1 MADSPQTAAMLLSFE
16 RRIRSC
22 ASNREVSFRA
32 VNESAGIMRHSQAV
46 LWRVD
51 AFSRPMVVAASGL
64 ADIAVDSPY
73 QQWLRQVIRNAVPD
87 PFRAPHAISL
97 ADLSD
102 ELIAEGKEWSAPH
115 LLLCPLNVPD
125 GSSLGGLIFFRGES
139 FVDADIALGEWI
151 ADSVAFALWA
161 WRKDRPRI
169 RRWIMSRNVVRL
181 VAGVGALLVAIGLI
195 PVPLTV
201 LAPAEITSVK
211 PIPITSPV
219 DGVVR
224 EITVK
229 PNEIVKATQVVAV
242 LEDTAIR
249 NRLTVSDR
257 ALDIARAD
265 LQRVVYKS
273 FSDDAARLELQVLES
288 RVQEKSAEVAYLTEL
303 LGKLKLSA
311 PYGGVAIFP
320 DADDMRG
327 KPVQVGERIMVI
339 ADPSLID
346 VTVYLPSDDAVEL
359 EAGARVVV
367 FLHVDPLTSIEA
379 TINRSS
385 YEATQGPDGALSY
398 VVRASLSPGHGF
410 PRIGLRGTAKIY
422 AEKVSLAYYLFRKP
436 LAFVRRS
443 LGV

>member
-1 MADSPQTAAMLLSFE
+1 MLLTFE
-16 RRIRSC
+16 RRMRSC
-22 ASNREVSFRA
+22 TTNREVSFRA
-32 VNESAGIMRHSQAV
+32 VNETAAIMRHSQAI

-64 ADIAVDSPY
+64 AEVSVDSPY

-87 PFRAPHAISL
+87 PFNAPRAMAL
-97 ADLSD
+97 AELSN
-102 ELIAEGKEWSAPH
+102 ELVAEGEEWSAPQ
-115 LLLCPLNVPD
+115 LLLCPLKVPD
-125 GSSLGGLIFFRGES
+125 ESSLGGMIFFRTEPFLDS
-139 FVDADIALGEWI
+139 DIAMAEWI
-151 ADSVAFALWA
+151 AESVAFALWA
-161 WRKDRPRI
+161 WRRDRPRL
-169 RRWIMSRNVVRL
+169 RRWIKSGKVVRTV
-181 VAGVGALLVAIGLI
+181 VAVGALLAAVGLI

-201 LAPAEITSVK
+201 LAPAEITPIK

-242 LEDTAIR
+242 LDDTAIR

-265 LQRVVYKS
+265 LQRTVYKS
-273 FSDDAARLELQVLES
+273 FSDDVARLELQVLES
-288 RVQEKSAEVAYLTEL
+288 RVQEKSAEVVYLTEL
-303 LGKLKLSA
+303 LGKLTLTA
-311 PYGGVAIFP
+311 PYGGVAIFS
-320 DADDMRG
+320 DSEELRG
-327 KPVQVGERIMVI
+327 KPVQVGERVMVI

-359 EAGARVVV
+359 EAGAKVVV
-367 FLHVDPLTSIEA
+367 FLHVDPLSSIEA
-379 TINRSS
+379 TITRSS
-385 YEATQGPDGALSY
+385 YEATPGPDGTLSY
-398 VVRASLSPGHGF
+398 VVRAALSPWHSF

-422 AEKVSLAYYLFRKP
+422 AGKVSLAYYLFRKP

-443 LGV
+443 IGV

>member
-1 MADSPQTAAMLLSFE
+1 MAETSQTAAMLLAFE
-16 RRIRSC
+16 RRMRSC
-22 ASNREVSFRA
+22 TSNREVSFRA
-32 VNESAGIMRHSQAV
+32 VNESAGIMRHSQAI

-87 PFRAPHAISL
+87 PFIKPHAVAL
-97 ADLSD
+97 ADLPE
-102 ELIAEGKEWSAPH
+102 ELVAEGEEWSAPQ
-115 LLLCPLNVPD
+115 LLLCPLKVAD
-125 GSSLGGLIFFRGES
+125 ESSLGGMIFFRNEP
-139 FVDADIALGEWI
+139 FVDADVAMGEWI
-151 ADSVAFALWA
+151 AESVAFALWA

-169 RRWIMSRNVVRL
+169 TRWLASRKVVRL
-181 VAGVGALLVAIGLI
+181 VAGVAVLLAAIGII
-195 PVPLTV
+195 PVPLTA
-201 LAPAEITSVK
+201 LAPAEITSIK
-211 PIPITSPV
+211 PIPVTSPV

-249 NRLTVSDR
+249 NRLTVSER

-265 LQRVVYKS
+265 LQRVTYKS

-288 RVQEKSAEVAYLTEL
+288 RVQEKSAEVAYLSEM
-303 LGKLKLSA
+303 LGKLKLTA
-311 PYGGVAIFP
+311 AYGGVAIFP
-320 DADDMRG
+320 DAEDLRG

-367 FLHVDPLTSIEA
+367 FLHVAPLSSIEA
-379 TINRSS
+379 TITRSS
-385 YEATQGPDGALSY
+385 YEATQGPDGTLSY
-398 VVRASLSPGHGF
+398 IVRGELLPGHGF

-422 AEKVSLAYYLFRKP
+422 AGNVSLAYYLFRKP
-436 LAFVRRS
+436 LAFVRRTI
-443 LGV
+443 GV

>member
-1 MADSPQTAAMLLSFE
+1 MAETSQTAAMLLSFE
-16 RRIRSC
+16 RRMRSC
-22 ASNREVSFRA
+22 TSNREVSFRA
-32 VNESAGIMRHSQAV
+32 VNETAGIMRHSQAI

-87 PFRAPHAISL
+87 PFTAPHAIAL
-97 ADLSD
+97 AELSK
-102 ELIAEGKEWSAPH
+102 EIVAEGEEWSAPQ
-115 LLLCPLNVPD
+115 LLLCPLKVPD
-125 GSSLGGLIFFRGES
+125 GSSLGGLIFFRTEP
-139 FVDADIALGEWI
+139 FVDADIALAEWI
-151 ADSVAFALWA
+151 AESVAFALWA
-161 WRKDRPRI
+161 WRRDRPRL
-169 RRWIMSRNVVRL
+169 RRWIMSRNVVRTV
-181 VAGVGALLVAIGLI
+181 VAVGAFLAAIGLI
-195 PVPLTV
+195 PVPLTA
-201 LAPAEITSVK
+201 LAPAEITAIK

-242 LEDTAIR
+242 LDDTAIR

-265 LQRVVYKS
+265 LQRTVYKA

-288 RVQEKSAEVAYLTEL
+288 RVQEKSAEVTYLSEQ
-303 LGKLKLSA
+303 LGKLKLTA
-311 PYGGVAIFP
+311 PYGGVAIFS
-320 DADDMRG
+320 DSEELRG
-327 KPVQVGERIMVI
+327 KPVQVGERVMVI

-359 EAGARVVV
+359 EAGAKVVV
-367 FLHVDPLTSIEA
+367 FLHVDPLSSIEA
-379 TINRSS
+379 TITRSS
-385 YEATQGPDGALSY
+385 YEATTGPDGTLSY
-398 VVRASLSPGHGF
+398 VLRADLRPGHSF

-422 AEKVSLAYYLFRKP
+422 AGQVSLAYYLFRKP

-443 LGV
+443 IGV

>member
-1 MADSPQTAAMLLSFE
+1 MAETAQTAAMLLSFE
-16 RRIRSC
+16 RRMRTC
-22 ASNREVSFRA
+22 TSNREVSFRA
-32 VNESAGIMRHSQAV
+32 VNETAGIMRHSQAI

-64 ADIAVDSPY
+64 ADISVDSPY

-87 PFRAPHAISL
+87 PFDAPKAVAL

-102 ELIAEGKEWSAPH
+102 ELVAEGAEWSAPQ
-115 LLLCPLNVPD
+115 LMLCPLRVPD
-125 GSSLGGLIFFRGES
+125 ESSLGGMIFFRTEP
-139 FVDADIALGEWI
+139 FTDADVAAGEWI
-151 ADSVAFALWA
+151 AGSVAFALWA

-169 RRWIMSRNVVRL
+169 RRWLRSRKVVRS
-181 VAGVGALLVAIGLI
+181 VAAVAVALAAVGMI
-195 PVPLTV
+195 PVPLTA
-201 LAPAEITSVK
+201 LAPAEITSIK

-219 DGVVR
+219 DGVVK
-224 EITVK
+224 EILVK

-249 NRLTVSDR
+249 NRLTVSDK

-303 LGKLKLSA
+303 LGKLKLA
-311 PYGGVAIFP
+311 TPYGGVAVFP
-320 DADDMRG
+320 DTEEMRG
-327 KPVQVGERIMVI
+327 KPVQVGERIMVV

-367 FLHVDPLTSIEA
+367 FLHVDPLSSIEA
-379 TINRSS
+379 TITRSS

-398 VVRASLSPGHGF
+398 VVRAALAPGHAF

-422 AEKVSLAYYLFRKP
+422 AGKVSLAYYLFRKP

-443 LGV
+443 IGV

>member
-1 MADSPQTAAMLLSFE
+1 MAETAQTAGMLLSFE
-16 RRIRSC
+16 RRMRSC
-22 ASNREVSFRA
+22 KSNREVSFRA
-32 VNESAGIMRHSQAV
+32 VNETAGIMRHSQAI

-73 QQWLRQVIRNAVPD
+73 QQWLRQVIRNAVPETFD
-87 PFRAPHAISL
+87 KPRAVAL
-97 ADLSD
+97 AELSD
-102 ELIAEGKEWSAPH
+102 ELVAEGEEWSAPQ
-115 LLLCPLNVPD
+115 LLLCPLKGPD
-125 GSSLGGLIFFRGES
+125 ESALGGMVFFRSEA
-139 FVDADIALGEWI
+139 FADSDVAMGEWI
-151 ADSVAFALWA
+151 AESVAFALWA
-161 WRKDRPRI
+161 WRKDRPRF
-169 RRWIMSRNVVRL
+169 RRWLMSRNVVRL
-181 VAGVGALLVAIGLI
+181 VAGVGALIAAIGLI
-195 PVPLTV
+195 PVPLTA
-201 LAPAEITSVK
+201 LAPAEITSIK

-229 PNEIVKATQVVAV
+229 PNEIVKATQVVAI

-288 RVQEKSAEVAYLTEL
+288 RVQEKTAEVAYLSEL
-303 LGKLKLSA
+303 LGKLKLA
-311 PYGGVAIFP
+311 TPYGGVAIFP
-320 DADDMRG
+320 DAEELRG
-327 KPVQVGERIMVI
+327 KPVQVGERIMMV

-346 VTVYLPSDDAVEL
+346 VTVYVASDDAVEL

-367 FLHVDPLTSIEA
+367 FLHVDPLSSIEA
-379 TINRSS
+379 RITRSS
-385 YEATQGPDGALSY
+385 YEATQGPDGALCY
-398 VVRASLSPGHGF
+398 VVRAELLPGHEF

-422 AEKVSLAYYLFRKP
+422 AGQVSLAYYLFRKP

-443 LGV
+443 IGV

>member
-1 MADSPQTAAMLLSFE
+1 MAETSQTAAMLLSFE
-16 RRIRSC
+16 RRMRSC
-22 ASNREVSFRA
+22 KSNREVSFRA
-32 VNESAGIMRHSQAV
+32 VNETAGIMRHSQAI

-73 QQWLRQVIRNAVPD
+73 QQWLRQVIRNAAPD
-87 PFRAPHAISL
+87 PFTKPHAVAL

-102 ELIAEGKEWSAPH
+102 ELVAEGKEWSAPQ
-115 LLLCPLNVPD
+115 LLMCPLKVPD
-125 GSSLGGLIFFRGES
+125 ESSLGGMIFFRTEP
-139 FVDADIALGEWI
+139 FTDADIAMGEWI
-151 ADSVAFALWA
+151 AESVAFTLWA
-161 WRKDRPRI
+161 WRKDRPRL
-169 RRWIMSRNVVRL
+169 RRWIMSSNVVRL
-181 VAGVGALLVAIGLI
+181 VLAVGVLLAAIGLI
-195 PVPLTV
+195 PVPLTA
-201 LAPAEITSVK
+201 LAPAEITSIK

-219 DGVVR
+219 DGVVK
-224 EITVK
+224 EILVK
-229 PNEIVKATQVVAV
+229 PNEIVRATQVVAV

-288 RVQEKSAEVAYLTEL
+288 RVQEKSAEVAYLSEL
-303 LGKLKLSA
+303 LGKLKLAA
-311 PYGGVAIFP
+311 PYGGVAVFS
-320 DADDMRG
+320 DAEELRG

-339 ADPSLID
+339 AVPSLID
-346 VTVYLPSDDAVEL
+346 VTVYMPSDDAVEL
-359 EAGARVVV
+359 EAGAKVVV
-367 FLHVDPLTSIEA
+367 FLHVDPLSSIEA
-379 TINRSS
+379 RITRSS
-385 YEATQGPDGALSY
+385 YEATQGPDGTLSY
-398 VVRASLSPGHGF
+398 VVRAELLQGHSF

-422 AEKVSLAYYLFRKP
+422 AGRVTLGYYLLRKP